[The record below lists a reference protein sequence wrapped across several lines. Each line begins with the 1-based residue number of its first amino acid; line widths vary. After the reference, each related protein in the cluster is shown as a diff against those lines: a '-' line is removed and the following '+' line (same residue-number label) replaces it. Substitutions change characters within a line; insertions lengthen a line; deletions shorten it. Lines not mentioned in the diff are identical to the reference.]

1 MRIALLSAEY
11 WPTPGGVGDYTQR
24 LGAAL
29 ALRGEQVAV
38 WTLREQRLVALDP
51 NDGRNPI
58 AAFGSADWRWNCWPA
73 ITNAVQ
79 RIQPDVLHI
88 QYQTGA
94 YGMHPAI
101 NLLPW
106 RIGRMPQPPRV
117 VVTAHDLLLP
127 YLFPKAGFVR
137 NWVTRRLFED
147 SAATIVTNPDDLA
160 CLAGSQSMPS
170 PTNVTR
176 FTGHVKTTP
185 QLIPIGSN
193 IAVDPPA
200 GYDRNAWRAHLG
212 IMPEETLVAF
222 FGLISPTK
230 GLDVLLDALQR
241 LPERFRLLI
250 VGGEAPAALDR
261 GYAAALRV
269 RIAEPA
275 WRGRVIITGQCP
287 EQEVS
292 AHLLAADLAALP
304 FGDGASFRRGSLLAA
319 LAHGLPVVT
328 TEPQNQ
334 EPRTK
339 NQEPRTTEPQ
349 NCGTAEPRIAIRAD
363 RTENR
368 EPRTIAQTRTITQ
381 PNATPALPALV
392 DLQNVALVP
401 IGDAQ
406 QLAARIQQLA
416 DDPALRARLGAAG
429 RVVAGAFTWEA
440 IAASHHDL
448 YADLLRRA

>member
-1 MRIALLSAEY
+1 MRIVLLSAEY

-29 ALRGEQVAV
+29 ALRGEQVTI

-51 NDGRNPI
+51 SDGRNPS
-58 AAFGSADWRWNCWPA
+58 AVFGPADWRWNCWPA
-73 ITNAVQ
+73 IANAVR

-106 RIGRMPQPPRV
+106 RIGRMPQRPRV

-147 SAATIVTNPDDLA
+147 SAATIVTNTDDLA
-160 CLAGSQSMPS
+160 CLVGSQPTPS
-170 PTNVTR
+170 PTNAAR

-200 GYDRNAWRAHLG
+200 GYDRTAWRAHLG
-212 IMPEETLVAF
+212 ITPAETLVAF

-241 LPERFRLLI
+241 LPEQFRLLI
-250 VGGEAPAALDR
+250 VGGEAPAAQDR
-261 GYAAALRV
+261 AYAVALRA

-328 TEPQNQ
+328 TAAPQNQ
-334 EPRTK
+334 EPRT
-339 NQEPRTTEPQ
+339 TELR
-349 NCGTAEPRIAIRAD
+349 NCGTAEPRRAIRAD
-363 RTENR
+363 RTKNR
-368 EPRTIAQTRTITQ
+368 EPRTIGQARTITQ
-381 PNATPALPALV
+381 PNSAPALPDLV

-406 QLAARIQQLA
+406 QLATRIQQLA
-416 DDPALRARLGAAG
+416 DDPVLRARLGAAG
-429 RVVAGAFTWEA
+429 RVVAGACTWEA
-440 IAASHHDL
+440 IAARHHDL
-448 YADLLRRA
+448 YADLLHRS

>member
-1 MRIALLSAEY
+1 MRIVLLSAEY

-29 ALRGEQVAV
+29 ALRGEQVAI

-51 NDGRNPI
+51 SDGRNPI
-58 AAFGSADWRWNCWPA
+58 AVFGPADWRWNCWPA
-73 ITNAVQ
+73 IANAVR
-79 RIQPDVLHI
+79 RIQPDLLHI

-106 RIGRMPQPPRV
+106 RIGRMPQRPRV

-147 SAATIVTNPDDLA
+147 SAATIVTNSDDLT
-160 CLAGSQSMPS
+160 CLAGSQPLPS
-170 PTNVTR
+170 PTNPAR
-176 FTGHVKTTP
+176 FTGHLKTAP

-200 GYDRNAWRAHLG
+200 GYDRSEWRAHLG
-212 IMPEETLVAF
+212 ITPAETLVAF

-241 LPERFRLLI
+241 LPEQFRLLI
-250 VGGEAPAALDR
+250 VGGEAPAAQDR
-261 GYAAALRV
+261 AYAAALRA
-269 RIAEPA
+269 RIAAPA

-292 AHLLAADLAALP
+292 GHLLAADLAALP

-319 LAHGLPVVT
+319 LAHGLAVVT
-328 TEPQNQ
+328 TAPQN
-334 EPRTK
+334 PY
-339 NQEPRTTEPQ
+339 
-349 NCGTAEPRIAIRAD
+349 ARIAIRAD

-381 PNATPALPALV
+381 PNSAPALPDLV

-406 QLAARIQQLA
+406 QLAARLQQLA

-440 IAASHHDL
+440 IAARHHDL
-448 YADLLRRA
+448 YTDLLHRS

>member
-1 MRIALLSAEY
+1 
-11 WPTPGGVGDYTQR
+11 
-24 LGAAL
+24 
-29 ALRGEQVAV
+29 
-38 WTLREQRLVALDP
+38 
-51 NDGRNPI
+51 
-58 AAFGSADWRWNCWPA
+58 
-73 ITNAVQ
+73 
-79 RIQPDVLHI
+79 
-88 QYQTGA
+88 
-94 YGMHPAI
+94 MHPAI

-106 RIGRMPQPPRV
+106 RIGRLPQPPRV

-137 NWVTRRLFED
+137 NWVTRRLLDD
-147 SAATIVTNPDDLA
+147 SAATIVTNSDDLA
-160 CLAGSQSMPS
+160 CLVGSQPIPS
-170 PTNVTR
+170 PANAAR
-176 FTGHVKTTP
+176 FTGRVKTIP

-200 GYDRNAWRAHLG
+200 GYDRNAWRARLG
-212 IMPEETLVAF
+212 ITPAETLVAF

-250 VGGEAPAALDR
+250 VGGEAPAAQDR
-261 GYAAALRV
+261 AYAAELRA
-269 RIAEPA
+269 RIAGTA

-319 LAHGLPVVT
+319 LTHGLAVVT
-328 TEPQNQ
+328 TAPQNR
-334 EPRTK
+334 EPRTENREPKTK
-339 NQEPRTTEPQ
+339 NQEPRTENQEPATI
-349 NCGTAEPRIAIRAD
+349 GTSAD

-368 EPRTIAQTRTITQ
+368 EPRTIGQARTITQ
-381 PNATPALPALV
+381 FNSAPALPALV
-392 DLQNVALVP
+392 DRQNVALVP

-429 RVVAGAFTWEA
+429 RGLANAFTWEA
-440 IAASHHDL
+440 IAARHHDL
-448 YADLLRRA
+448 YTDLLHRS